1 MAKPT
6 PAIIILWVVN
16 GMTQLI
22 EHAERLS
29 AGESTPSELRKRNE
43 EKWTVV
49 KPLSILQLK
58 IHNIILFLKM

>member
-22 EHAERLS
+22 EHVERLS
-29 AGESTPSELRKRNE
+29 AGGSTTSKLRKRNE
-43 EKWTVV
+43 EKWTIV
-49 KPLSILQLK
+49 KPLEYLAVEDT
-58 IHNIILFLKM
+58 

>member
-22 EHAERLS
+22 EHAEKLL
-29 AGESTPSELRKRNE
+29 AGGSTPSKLRKRNE
-43 EKWTVV
+43 EKWTIV
-49 KPLSILQLK
+49 KPLEYLAVEDT
-58 IHNIILFLKM
+58 

>member
-22 EHAERLS
+22 EHVERLS
-29 AGESTPSELRKRNE
+29 AGESTPSKLRKRNE
-43 EKWTVV
+43 EKWTIV
-49 KPLSILQLK
+49 KPLEYLAVEDT
-58 IHNIILFLKM
+58 